1 MASELIAGQKQTDID
16 VSTLQSETRII
27 QRRLS
32 DSGIITNI
40 LAKGLGDTKTTY
52 KNLRKQATEVQLR
65 TLARISAEVSKARN
79 IYQGFTNN
87 GWSVVAE
94 SDRAENAITGWFGEM
109 SDRGV
114 NINTLINENI
124 YDLYV
129 LGAMCMR
136 TLLINDEPQL
146 IRNIPPEE
154 IDFIHQIDPD
164 PANIDYG
171 KIWYT
176 GFYLEQGSN
185 QFVVLESII
194 DPNPY
199 FYYAPMSTT
208 SKSPKGISIIES
220 VIELAISAG
229 EKDYM
234 LTEYLRGSI
243 FPHEIVSIILDPYF
257 EVLSDENVEFD
268 IDAFNLIKTEAV
280 KAVEK
285 FLDESDST
293 QSLVSDVE
301 IKKIVVGTLEGQ
313 NLRGLSEINNAHDL
327 KFPRALQAPAT
338 LLGMHHESGALND
351 TFSRY
356 DIRSLY
362 KNVLNIRETIAKGW
376 EKLST
381 SYLAYRGIR
390 GKGGIAFN
398 DTDVELRQAI
408 TDAIKA
414 EAEAAKT
421 LTESRIFTRGEM
433 RETLVTG
440 TLDLTGLPPEMP
452 AELEEEVEVVNSQ
465 PEGEGDDGQSED
477 N

>member
-1 MASELIAGQKQTDID
+1 MAGELIAGQKQTDIE
-16 VSTLQSETRII
+16 VQTLQSQTRII

-52 KNLRKQATEVQLR
+52 KNLRKQSTEVQLR
-65 TLARISAEVSKARN
+65 TLARISSEVSKALN
-79 IYQGFTNN
+79 IYQGFTNS
-87 GWSVVAE
+87 GWSVVGE
-94 SDRAENAITGWFGEM
+94 SDRAEIAIKGWFDEQA
-109 SDRGV
+109 DRGV
-114 NINTLINENI
+114 NINNLINENI

-199 FYYAPMSTT
+199 FYYAPMTTT

-257 EVLSDENVEFD
+257 EVLADENVDFD
-268 IDAFNLIKTEAV
+268 IDAFNVIKKEAV
-280 KAVEK
+280 DVVKK
-285 FLDESDST
+285 FMDESDST
-293 QSLVSDVE
+293 QTLVTDVE

-327 KFPRALQAPAT
+327 KFPRALKAPAT

-356 DIRSLY
+356 DIRGLY
-362 KNVLNIRETIAKGW
+362 KNILNIRETIRQGW
-376 EKLST
+376 EKLCT

-398 DTDVELRQAI
+398 DSDVELRQSI
-408 TDAIKA
+408 TQAVQQ
-414 EAEAAKT
+414 EAEASKT
-421 LTESRIFTRGEM
+421 LIDSRVFTRQEM
-433 RETLVTG
+433 REALVAG
-440 TLDLTGLPPEMP
+440 TLDLTALPPEMP
-452 AELEEEVEVVNSQ
+452 AELEEEIEVANSQ
-465 PEGEGDDGQSED
+465 PEVETEETD
-477 N
+477 